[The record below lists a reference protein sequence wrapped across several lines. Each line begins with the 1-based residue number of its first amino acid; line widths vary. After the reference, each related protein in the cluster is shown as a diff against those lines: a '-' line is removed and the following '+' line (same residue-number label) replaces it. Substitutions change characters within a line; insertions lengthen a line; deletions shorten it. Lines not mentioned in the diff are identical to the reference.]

1 MVFCI
6 CCTVQKNSDKAYA
19 QTLPDIQIVEVRS
32 DDKSYFLSKSYTFMG
47 ELQLSG
53 ISSGSTFR
61 VVASLNGTE
70 IYNDAVTNTSQ
81 DQQTFFTADVSF
93 VEAGLNRLVFTAD
106 ASNDIEENNEENN
119 RVVLN
124 LNVLEF
130 ETIAR
135 PNPFTP
141 NNDGYNDSIVFTI
154 SDLFGATSPEVSI
167 YTLKGK
173 KVIDLPSTGN
183 NTSTWDGYNERNER
197 MSPGTYLYV
206 VKVNGDVVQKGSILL
221 AL

>member
-1 MVFCI
+1 MQSI
-6 CCTVQKNSDKAYA
+6 EDKAFA
-19 QTLPDIQIVEVRS
+19 QTLPDIQIIEVS
-32 DDKSYFLSKSYTFMG
+32 SEDKSYFLSKSYTFTG

-53 ISSGSTFR
+53 LSVGSTFR
-61 VVASLNGTE
+61 VVALLNGAE
-70 IYNDAVTNTSQ
+70 IYNESITNTSQ

-93 VEAGLNRLVFTAD
+93 VDAGLNRLVFTAD
-106 ASNDIEENNEENN
+106 ALNDIEEVNEENN
-119 RVVLN
+119 RAILN

-141 NNDGYNDSIVFTI
+141 NNDGFNDSIVFTI
-154 SDLFGATSPEVSI
+154 SDLFGVTSPEVSI
-167 YTLKGK
+167 YTLQGK
-173 KVIDLPSTGN
+173 KVIDLPSTGD
-183 NTSTWDGYNERNER
+183 NTSTWDGYNESNER
-197 MSPGTYLYV
+197 MSPGTYLYI